1 MITYDLENRNVP
13 MLFQSIIKNLDFIS
27 KDEVIEYCW
36 GILVKSDTDTL
47 YLKLLKKFLID
58 MAKKITRIVKN

>member
-1 MITYDLENRNVP
+1 

-36 GILVKSDTDTL
+36 EILVKSDTDTL
-47 YLKLLKKFLID
+47 YFKSLKKFLID

>member
-36 GILVKSDTDTL
+36 EILVKSDTDTL
-47 YLKLLKKFLID
+47 YFKSLKKFLID
-58 MAKKITRIVKN
+58 MAKKSPEL